1 MNAIRPSPRAIL
13 FDLDDTILS
22 AYGRP
27 EPAWLAIA
35 EEFASQLAPL
45 SPAEAVTEIMAQSR
59 IFWADPGDHRYWRM
73 RLFAARRETVA
84 RAFKALAD
92 AGRPAPSIG
101 VANALADRF
110 SAWREEQISLFPDA
124 HEVIDALKARDL
136 KLALVTNGEAGL
148 QRAKISRFDL
158 ARRFDHVQIEGEHG
172 FGKPEER
179 AYQHAMEALGVRPA
193 ETWMVGDNLDWEVVA
208 PQRLG
213 IFAVW
218 HDHAGRGL
226 PDNTTAQPDLIIRA
240 LSELIPAIEA
250 ISA

>member
-1 MNAIRPSPRAIL
+1 M
-13 FDLDDTILS
+13 
-22 AYGRP
+22 
-27 EPAWLAIA
+27 
-35 EEFASQLAPL
+35 
-45 SPAEAVTEIMAQSR
+45 
-59 IFWADPGDHRYWRM
+59 
-73 RLFAARRETVA
+73 
-84 RAFKALAD
+84 
-92 AGRPAPSIG
+92 
-101 VANALADRF
+101 
-110 SAWREEQISLFPDA
+110 SLFPDA
-124 HEVIDALKARDL
+124 HEVIDTLKARGL
-136 KLALVTNGEAGL
+136 KLALVTNGEAEL

-193 ETWMVGDNLDWEVVA
+193 ETWMVGDNLEWEVVA

-226 PDNTTAQPDLIIRA
+226 PDNTTAQPDLIIRT
-240 LSELIPAIEA
+240 LSELISAIEA